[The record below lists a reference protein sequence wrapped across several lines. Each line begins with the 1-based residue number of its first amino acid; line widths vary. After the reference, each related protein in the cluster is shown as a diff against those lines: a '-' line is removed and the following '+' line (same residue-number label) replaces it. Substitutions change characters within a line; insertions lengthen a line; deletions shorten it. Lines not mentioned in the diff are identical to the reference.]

1 MIRFDAAH
9 GAIHNADVILLIE
22 GDGLGGGAVVPHLN
36 RTGKEGRARRGHVP
50 SGAGR
55 LVRRCSWWCRPD
67 G

>member
-1 MIRFDAAH
+1 MIRYDSARGAAH
-9 GAIHNADVILLIE
+9 NANVLLRIE
-22 GDGLGGGAVVPHLN
+22 GDVLGGGAVVPHLN